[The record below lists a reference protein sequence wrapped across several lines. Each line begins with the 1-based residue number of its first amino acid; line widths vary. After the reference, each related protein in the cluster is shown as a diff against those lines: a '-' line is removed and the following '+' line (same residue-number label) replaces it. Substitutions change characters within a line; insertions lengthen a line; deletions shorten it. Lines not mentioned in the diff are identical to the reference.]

1 MNLIRTEKVNTY
13 QVISKILPPYLVKN
27 LTENERICP
36 ECNGLGL
43 KVNDN
48 IYGIKGDTSE
58 LGRKYMFP
66 YKHQS
71 LSFCQNCYNGVQ
83 RLCPYCGKPYKQRS
97 YLHCEC
103 DGQRQA
109 DREKKVKE
117 WKKIIENA
125 TEVNESDV
133 NTMLYCEENGE
144 FYDTIDDFFEAYT
157 WHKDDFDVRP
167 SRLWVTTEENIHMD
181 ANNLIEYACSDLHED
196 AFEQCDADGLQK
208 LLDKWCKEQTGTNTY
223 YPCYKEYVIIHWEN
237 Y

>member
-1 MNLIRTEKVNTY
+1 MIRTEKVNTH
-13 QVISKILPPYLVKN
+13 QVVSKILPPYLVKN

-58 LGRKYMFP
+58 LARKYMFP

-71 LSFCQNCYNGVQ
+71 LSFCQSCYNGVQ
-83 RLCPYCGKPYKQRS
+83 RLCPYCGKPYKRQS

-109 DREKKVKE
+109 DREKKLKE
-117 WKKIIENA
+117 LKKIIKNA
-125 TEVNESDV
+125 VEVKESEV
-133 NTMLYCEENGE
+133 TTMLYCEENGE
-144 FYDTIDDFFEAYT
+144 FYDTVDDFFDYYA

-167 SRLWVTTEENIHMD
+167 FRLWVTTEESIHMD
-181 ANNLIEYACSDLHED
+181 ANNLIEDACSDLHED

-208 LLDKWCKEQTGTNTY
+208 LLDKWCKEQTGTSTY
-223 YPCYKEYVIIHWEN
+223 YPCYKEYVIIHWEM